1 MKLGLLLVCFFIVS
15 FEQVIAQTD
24 KFYIPYKDTSIHKY
38 VLYDMTSKSFDK
50 ECSDNLQVFSG
61 KDKGFLCLSDS
72 NKSVLLNEQG
82 QVLYEGTYLFQDFF
96 EHKNLGVCA
105 IVKLADKKFSIFS
118 IEKKG
123 LISEV
128 VESEICRVFNSDLI
142 FWVDNAR
149 SAIVY
154 KSLSDN
160 KQMFLNVRDSIIE
173 INSVVEN
180 EDTFFYYVSQNG
192 KYGLFKTGTNR
203 ILYSGSNNYFL
214 KLSSNGVLIKSD
226 DGKLKVITLRTG
238 KLKRIRYDGVY
249 PITGDSMRFMGLRKG
264 RMCVINSLLYIEP
277 FPKGFKN
284 IFFDGALYYLESN
297 DGWRIYS
304 SRTNIIEDVKTYE
317 KMFRFGGVLFGSK
330 SDSLEVISK
339 NRMENRKFPGLYV
352 AMSDSFIVTKYLNK
366 YFLSGRKS
374 GILYGKYD
382 HFVFPLNDKMGILGY
397 KSAEGYWGVM
407 RITGDPITKAK
418 YALIGVVLKEFISVI
433 TGGQNG
439 ESILIDLNGRE
450 FIRM

>member
-1 MKLGLLLVCFFIVS
+1 MKYILFFFCFWCIS
-15 FEQVIAQTD
+15 IIQVLAQGTTV
-24 KFYIPYKDTSIHKY
+24 KVPYKDTANHKY
-38 VLYDMTSKSFDK
+38 VLYDMASKSFEK
-50 ECSDNLQVFSG
+50 ERFDNLCLFAG
-61 KDKGFLCLSDS
+61 KKLELFCLSDS
-72 NKSVLLNEQG
+72 NKSVLLNGQG
-82 QVLYEGTYLFQDFF
+82 QVLYNGTYFFQDFF
-96 EHKNLGVCA
+96 EHKNLGACA

-149 SAIVY
+149 GVIMY

-160 KQMFLNVRDSIIE
+160 KQMFLNVRDSIVE
-173 INSVVEN
+173 INSIAEN
-180 EDTFFYYVSQNG
+180 EDNFFYYVSQNG

-203 ILYSGSNNYFL
+203 ILHIGSNNYFL
-214 KLSSNGVLIKSD
+214 KFSSNDVLIKSD
-226 DGKLKVITLRTG
+226 DGKLKMITLRTG

-366 YFLSGRKS
+366 YFLCGRKS

-397 KSAEGYWGVM
+397 KSVEGYWGIM